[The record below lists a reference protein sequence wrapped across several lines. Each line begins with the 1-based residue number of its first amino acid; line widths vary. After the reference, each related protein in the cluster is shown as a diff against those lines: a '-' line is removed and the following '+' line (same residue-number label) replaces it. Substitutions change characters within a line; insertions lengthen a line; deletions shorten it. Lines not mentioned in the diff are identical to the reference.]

1 VSAAEPEMLPYFPR
15 AVATTRGDRAALIQ
29 AATGAGITYSGLDEF
44 ASRLAKGFRSLG
56 LRPGDHLS
64 MCLENRPD
72 YPALWWGAYYAGLY
86 YTPISTRLTPREV
99 GHILKDS
106 GSTVLIASPSQADR
120 LLPELHTLVPNVR
133 AFVAGGRHEHGEPLE
148 RLISGRG
155 IELPTDG
162 VEGAPML
169 YSSGT
174 TGQPKGIKRPLSGAP
189 LGSTAAVA
197 ALAQGVFGLG
207 PDSIYLTAAPLYHA
221 AGVGFVNAATALGAT
236 TVILDRFDAEQV
248 LAAIERYGVTHAQ
261 FVPTMF
267 IRMLALPADV
277 RAAYDLSSLR
287 CAIHAAAPCPISV
300 KNQMLDWWG
309 PVVHEY
315 YSGTEGV
322 GFCHCGP
329 ADWKDHEGSVG
340 RPLMGELHIVDD
352 AGHEAPQGVDGRIY
366 FGNSPSFE
374 YHNDP
379 DKTRDA
385 HLNGWATLGDIGHVD
400 ADGFLYLTDRASDMI
415 ITGGVNVYPLEA
427 ENVLISHPAVEDVA
441 VIGVPNE
448 EFGEE
453 VKAIVQ
459 VAFPAEAGPALAVE
473 LIAWCRGRL
482 ADVKCPRTVEF
493 RVALPREETGKLY
506 KRLLRDEDWAAAT
519 SRGAS

>member
-1 VSAAEPEMLPYFPR
+1 
-15 AVATTRGDRAALIQ
+15 
-29 AATGAGITYSGLDEF
+29 
-44 ASRLAKGFRSLG
+44 
-56 LRPGDHLS
+56 
-64 MCLENRPD
+64 
-72 YPALWWGAYYAGLY
+72 
-86 YTPISTRLTPREV
+86 
-99 GHILKDS
+99 
-106 GSTVLIASPSQADR
+106 
-120 LLPELHTLVPNVR
+120 
-133 AFVAGGRHEHGEPLE
+133 
-148 RLISGRG
+148 
-155 IELPTDG
+155 
-162 VEGAPML
+162 
-169 YSSGT
+169 
-174 TGQPKGIKRPLSGAP
+174 
-189 LGSTAAVA
+189 
-197 ALAQGVFGLG
+197 
-207 PDSIYLTAAPLYHA
+207 
-221 AGVGFVNAATALGAT
+221 
-236 TVILDRFDAEQV
+236 VILDRFDAEQV